1 MLHTHTPS
9 IVLGLTALMWT
20 SPINVVPPGEAGP
33 GFSPPRTLPAG
44 TMLEVRAAHA
54 ISSRTNR
61 AGDRVTA
68 TAVIDVRDAD
78 GQIVIPAGALLE
90 GIIEDIKPAPNPG
103 SRGSLSLV
111 FHHLSFGQQ
120 SYSVLARSVAL
131 GTHEQGRGV
140 TGGDVAKVGVG
151 AAGGAVLGRVIG
163 GNATGT
169 VVGGLL
175 GAATGAAVASAAK
188 DHDIVLPANAHVSLV
203 LQAPLTVEVAGD
215 ESAGP
220 EVSASRAKSRKK
232 VYPPY

>member
-1 MLHTHTPS
+1 MLYTHTPS

-175 GAATGAAVASAAK
+175 GAATGAAVASATK

-215 ESAGP
+215 ESAAS
-220 EVSASRAKSRKK
+220 EVSARAKSRKK
-232 VYPPY
+232 VYAPY

>member
-78 GQIVIPAGALLE
+78 GQIVIPAGALPE

-175 GAATGAAVASAAK
+175 GAATGAAVASATK

-215 ESAGP
+215 ESAGS